1 MKIIVSGGGTGGHV
15 YPALALIRT
24 IKKKHP
30 DTTFLYIGTEK
41 GLEANIIRRENIP
54 FEAVEITGFKRS
66 FSFENIK
73 TLVRFFKGVKRSKQ
87 IIKEFKPDAVI
98 GTGGYVSAPVVYAA
112 AKKKVPAVIHEQNS
126 VPGLTNKFL
135 SRYVQKVAI
144 CFESAKEF
152 FPAQKVMLT
161 GNPRASEVVGK
172 DGRGELAKLGLKENV
187 PTALITGG
195 SRGARPINEAV
206 IKSLTQLANKPYQ
219 ILYITGEVHFET
231 VKREVELIGDSPN
244 VAVVPFI
251 HNMEE
256 VLTEIDVVVGRAGAT
271 SLAEVTAL
279 GLPSILIPS
288 PYVTNNHQE
297 KNASVLTSAGAA
309 TMLLEKD
316 LSSQKL
322 ISALD
327 DILLDDKKRKNMSEA
342 SKKLGLPDASDR
354 LYNILLDLIQSGR
367 N

>member
-54 FEAVEITGFKRS
+54 FESVEITGFKRS
-66 FSFENIK
+66 LSFENIK
-73 TLVRFFKGVKRSKQ
+73 TLVRFFKGVQRSKK

-112 AKKKVPAVIHEQNS
+112 AKKHIPAVIHEQNS

-135 SRYVQKVAI
+135 SRYVKKVAI
-144 CFESAKEF
+144 CFDSAKEY
-152 FPAQKVMLT
+152 FPASKVVYT

-172 DGRGELAKLGLKENV
+172 VGSGELAKLGLEENV

-206 IKSLTQLANKPYQ
+206 IKSLTQLARKPYQ
-219 ILYITGEVHFET
+219 ILYITGEVHFED
-231 VKREVELIGDSPN
+231 VKKEVALIGDSPN
-244 VAVVPFI
+244 VAIVPFI

-256 VLTEIDVVVGRAGAT
+256 VLAATDVVVGRAGAT
-271 SLAEVTAL
+271 SLAEITAL

-297 KNASVLTSAGAA
+297 KNVAVLTSAGAA
-309 TMLLEKD
+309 IMLPEKE

-322 ISALD
+322 VSALD
-327 DILLDDKKRKNMSEA
+327 EILLDDKKRKNMGEA
-342 SKKLGLPDASDR
+342 SKKLGMPDASDR
-354 LYNILLDLIQSGR
+354 LYEVLLNMIERGR
-367 N
+367 S